1 MDSYSSSDSFDD
13 SVSDLDLPM
22 GVTCISSEED
32 FEGSKEDVHVSL
44 VTKELLETSH
54 ASVQACKLSLLGT
67 IYAIVGDTVIITP
80 APNCPHLNICTLV
93 YLEDGAFAGL
103 LLDIFGPIEN
113 PMYSAIL
120 QEDKR
125 STARIDQQ
133 LFYVPEL
140 SDYILDINT
149 LVSSDHHSGSS
160 SETDD
165 DQNRNEGG
173 SFSN

>member
-1 MDSYSSSDSFDD
+1 MSSDA
-13 SVSDLDLPM
+13 
-22 GVTCISSEED
+22 
-32 FEGSKEDVHVSL
+32 K
-44 VTKELLETSH
+44 KLLETPQT
-54 ASVQACKLSLLGT
+54 SVQVCKLSLLGN
-67 IYAIVGDTVIITP
+67 IYAIIDDAVIITP
-80 APNCPHLNICTLV
+80 VPNCPHLNINTLV

-120 QEDKR
+120 REEKR
-125 STARIDQQ
+125 NAAKINQQ

-149 LVSSDHHSGSS
+149 LVSSDYSRSS

-165 DQNRNEGG
+165 DQNKNEGD
-173 SFSN
+173 SFLN